1 MGAGLVLA
9 AMAAGAFLSGAA
21 ARHLAA
27 RFGAPGTVLIGLGR
41 EVAGVGLGL
50 ASAQLT
56 GTVCQDIPVE
66 ISGQGSATQST
77 VRQIGSALGTAFAGA
92 TLSIALAA
100 TLPAALDDAG
110 LTGPAADSLAAA
122 TRDSAGTTIPQ
133 LRAQGERGPLGEHTK
148 KPPEPVRIPGASSG
162 VSDGD

>member
-1 MGAGLVLA
+1 M
-9 AMAAGAFLSGAA
+9 
-21 ARHLAA
+21 
-27 RFGAPGTVLIGLGR
+27 
-41 EVAGVGLGL
+41 
-50 ASAQLT
+50 
-56 GTVCQDIPVE
+56 E

-110 LTGPAADSLAAA
+110 LTGSAADSLAAA

-133 LRAQGERGPLGEHTK
+133 LRARLKTLKVDELRQLVAHEQGAAGR
-148 KPPEPVRIPGASSG
+148 KPIINMLQARIETLTS
-162 VSDGD
+162 

>member
-1 MGAGLVLA
+1 M
-9 AMAAGAFLSGAA
+9 
-21 ARHLAA
+21 
-27 RFGAPGTVLIGLGR
+27 LIGLGL

-56 GTVCQDIPVE
+56 GTVLQDIPVE

-122 TRDSAGTTIPQ
+122 SRDSAGTTIPQ
-133 LRAQGERGPLGEHTK
+133 LRAQGSTARSGSTRA
-148 KPPEPVRIPGASSG
+148 PPWMR
-162 VSDGD
+162 

>member
-1 MGAGLVLA
+1 M
-9 AMAAGAFLSGAA
+9 
-21 ARHLAA
+21 
-27 RFGAPGTVLIGLGR
+27 LIGLGL

-56 GTVCQDIPVE
+56 GTVPQDIPVE
-66 ISGQGSATQST
+66 ISGQVSATQNT
-77 VRQIGSALGTAFAGA
+77 VRQIGSALGTAFVGA
-92 TLSIALAA
+92 TLALALAA
-100 TLPAALDDAG
+100 TLLAALDDAG

>member
-1 MGAGLVLA
+1 
-9 AMAAGAFLSGAA
+9 
-21 ARHLAA
+21 
-27 RFGAPGTVLIGLGR
+27 VLIGLGL

-56 GTVCQDIPVE
+56 GTVLQDIPVE

-77 VRQIGSALGTAFAGA
+77 VRQVGSALGTAFAGA

-122 TRDSAGTTIPQ
+122 SRDSAGTTIPQ
-133 LRAQGERGPLGEHTK
+133 LRAQGEHGPLGEHA
-148 KPPEPVRIPGASSG
+148 GAAVDALTAGFADATRWALLTAAVFLVLGFIGALRLRRVSG
-162 VSDGD
+162 NH

>member
-1 MGAGLVLA
+1 M
-9 AMAAGAFLSGAA
+9 
-21 ARHLAA
+21 
-27 RFGAPGTVLIGLGR
+27 LIGLGL

-56 GTVCQDIPVE
+56 GTVLQDIPVE

-92 TLSIALAA
+92 TLALALALAA

-110 LTGPAADSLAAA
+110 LTGPAADSLAPA

-133 LRAQGERGPLGEHTK
+133 LRAQGEHGPLGEHTGAAMDALTAGFADATRWALLFAAAFL
-148 KPPEPVRIPGASSG
+148 VPGFIGALRLRRASG
-162 VSDGD
+162 NH

>member
-1 MGAGLVLA
+1 M
-9 AMAAGAFLSGAA
+9 
-21 ARHLAA
+21 
-27 RFGAPGTVLIGLGR
+27 
-41 EVAGVGLGL
+41 
-50 ASAQLT
+50 
-56 GTVCQDIPVE
+56 E

-110 LTGPAADSLAAA
+110 LTGPAADSLASA

-133 LRAQGERGPLGEHTK
+133 LRAQGERGPLEEHTGPPSTRSRPASPTRRAGHCSSRPCSSCSDSSARCGCAERPGITEHTK
-148 KPPEPVRIPGASSG
+148 KLPASARIPGASCG
-162 VSDGD
+162 MRDGD